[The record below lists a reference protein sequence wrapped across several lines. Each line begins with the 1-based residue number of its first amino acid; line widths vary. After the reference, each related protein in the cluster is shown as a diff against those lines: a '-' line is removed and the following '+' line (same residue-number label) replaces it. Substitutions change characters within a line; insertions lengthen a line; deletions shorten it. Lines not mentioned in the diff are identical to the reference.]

1 MELTRF
7 KSNEQAEEIFKQLE
21 EGSITL
27 NDLSNYFL
35 DVHKDMYYLGM
46 TDTEEIEEEQEEE
59 SL

>member
-46 TDTEEIEEEQEEE
+46 IDTEEIEEEQEEE
-59 SL
+59 PS

>member
-46 TDTEEIEEEQEEE
+46 TDTEEQEEE
-59 SL
+59 KDEESL